1 MTIFLK
7 PKALV
12 LKLAKNKKMSWLLT
26 IASCLLAII
35 LYVNLGKFLLRDIFI
50 KENPFVVGAGY
61 KESYLPPEIISMK
74 GLATRAKVADFR
86 MSDLIS
92 ADGSRH
98 QRAFE
103 FLYPIR
109 VNSQSKFLFTMQEE
123 KVSFGCIEIE
133 RDDRVILYNCK

>member
-12 LKLAKNKKMSWLLT
+12 LKLAKNKKIGWLLT
-26 IASCLLAII
+26 IATYILALI

-50 KENPFVVGAGY
+50 KESPFVVGAGE
-61 KESYLPPEIISMK
+61 KVSYLPAEIISMK
-74 GLATRAKVADFR
+74 ELATSAKVADFR
-86 MSDLIS
+86 VSNLIN
-92 ADGSRH
+92 ADGNRY

-109 VNSQSKFLFTMQEE
+109 VNSQSEFLFAMYEE
-123 KVSFGCIEIE
+123 KVSFGCVEID
-133 RDDRVILYNCK
+133 RDGTVILYNCK

>member
-12 LKLAKNKKMSWLLT
+12 LKLAKNKKIGWLLT
-26 IASCLLAII
+26 IATYILALI

-50 KENPFVVGAGY
+50 KENPFVVGAGE
-61 KESYLPPEIISMK
+61 KVSYLPAEIISMK
-74 GLATRAKVADFR
+74 ELATRAKVADFR
-86 MSDLIS
+86 VSKLIN
-92 ADGSRH
+92 ADGNRY

-109 VNSQSKFLFTMQEE
+109 VNSQSEFLFAMHEE
-123 KVSFGCIEIE
+123 KVSFGCVEIE

>member
-1 MTIFLK
+1 MTFNLK
-7 PKALV
+7 LKALV

-26 IASCLLAII
+26 IAICILTII

-61 KESYLPPEIISMK
+61 KVSYLPAEIISMK
-74 GLATRAKVADFR
+74 GLATKAKLADFR
-86 MSDLIS
+86 VSDRIN
-92 ADGSRH
+92 ADESRH

-109 VNSQSKFLFTMQEE
+109 VNSQSKFLFAMDEE
-123 KVSFGCIEIE
+123 KVSFGCIEID
-133 RDDRVILYNCK
+133 RDDRVILYNCT

>member
-7 PKALV
+7 LKALF
-12 LKLAKNKKMSWLLT
+12 LKLAKNKKMSSLLT

-50 KENPFVVGAGY
+50 KENPFVVGAGE
-61 KESYLPPEIISMK
+61 KVSYLPAEIISMK
-74 GLATRAKVADFR
+74 ELATRAKVADFR
-86 MSDLIS
+86 VSKLIN
-92 ADGSRH
+92 ADGNRY

-109 VNSQSKFLFTMQEE
+109 VNSQSEFLFAMHEE
-123 KVSFGCIEIE
+123 KVSFGCVEID
-133 RDDRVILYNCK
+133 RDGPVILYNCK

>member
-12 LKLAKNKKMSWLLT
+12 LKLAKNKKIGWLLT
-26 IASCLLAII
+26 IATYILALI

-50 KENPFVVGAGY
+50 KENPFVVGAGE
-61 KESYLPPEIISMK
+61 KVSYLPAEIISMK
-74 GLATRAKVADFR
+74 ELATRAKVADFR
-86 MSDLIS
+86 VSKLIN
-92 ADGSRH
+92 ADGNRY

-109 VNSQSKFLFTMQEE
+109 VNSQSEFLFAMHEE
-123 KVSFGCIEIE
+123 KVSFGCVEID
-133 RDDRVILYNCK
+133 RDGPVILYNCK